1 MGLYTHGR
9 ERDSNLARPK
19 TPAITPSAEPVQVIK
34 PKNPAI
40 SLVSETRGII
50 PSGVAISET
59 EQEE

>member
-9 ERDSNLARPK
+9 ERDGFLTRAK
-19 TPAITPSAEPVQVIK
+19 IAAIAVAAEAVQVIK
-34 PKNPAI
+34 PKAPPI
-40 SLVSETRGII
+40 TLVSETRNII